1 MGNNTRAPIIK
12 APELLDVVINN
23 IQTGLR
29 DNLGWLDKA
38 FGRAERLVKYGAN
51 QKKIYTP
58 NIYIG
63 GNEYQEVTPDAG
75 IGNFSFFWIDD
86 PQTVDWTPKQSIGLK
101 SPFSLIV
108 WFDYRTV
115 FNDPNTRNK
124 ERIKRDILDVL
135 NGGFWLKDGRIEIN
149 RIYELAENIYRGFSL
164 DEVDNQFLMAPY
176 GGFRFEGIMEVT
188 ETCII

>member
-1 MGNNTRAPIIK
+1 MENNTRAPIIK

-23 IQTGLR
+23 IQTGLTE
-29 DNLGWLDKA
+29 NLGWLDKA

-63 GNEYQEVTPDAG
+63 GNEYQEVTPDAE

-86 PQTVDWTPKQSIGLK
+86 PQKVDWTPKQSIGLK

>member
-23 IQTGLR
+23 IQTGLT

-135 NGGFWLKDGRIEIN
+135 NSGFWLKDGRIEIN
-149 RIYELAENIYRGFSL
+149 RIYELAENIYRWFSL

>member
-23 IQTGLR
+23 IQTGLTE
-29 DNLGWLDKA
+29 NLGWLDKA

-86 PQTVDWTPKQSIGLK
+86 PQAVDWTPKQSIGLK

-108 WFDYRTV
+108 V
-115 FNDPNTRNK
+115 
-124 ERIKRDILDVL
+124 
-135 NGGFWLKDGRIEIN
+135 
-149 RIYELAENIYRGFSL
+149 
-164 DEVDNQFLMAPY
+164 
-176 GGFRFEGIMEVT
+176 
-188 ETCII
+188 

>member
-23 IQTGLR
+23 IQTGLT

-101 SPFSLIV
+101 STFSLIV

-115 FNDPNTRNK
+115 FNDSNTRNK

-135 NGGFWLKDGRIEIN
+135 NGGFWLKDGRIKIN
-149 RIYELAENIYRGFSL
+149 RIYELAENIYMGFSL

>member
-23 IQTGLR
+23 IQTGLT

-86 PQTVDWTPKQSIGLK
+86 PQAVDWTPKQSIGLK

-164 DEVDNQFLMAPY
+164 DEVENQFLMSPY

>member
-23 IQTGLR
+23 IQTGLTE
-29 DNLGWLDKA
+29 NLGWLDKA

-101 SPFSLIV
+101 SPYCMV
-108 WFDYRTV
+108 
-115 FNDPNTRNK
+115 
-124 ERIKRDILDVL
+124 
-135 NGGFWLKDGRIEIN
+135 
-149 RIYELAENIYRGFSL
+149 
-164 DEVDNQFLMAPY
+164 
-176 GGFRFEGIMEVT
+176 
-188 ETCII
+188 

>member
-23 IQTGLR
+23 IQTGLT

-101 SPFSLIV
+101 SPFSLILEIREFRKNCL
-108 WFDYRTV
+108 FDSLKSSKTYKCKSLQTLHPYLKYSFCNCVLISLRANKICCSTV
-115 FNDPNTRNK
+115 
-124 ERIKRDILDVL
+124 
-135 NGGFWLKDGRIEIN
+135 
-149 RIYELAENIYRGFSL
+149 
-164 DEVDNQFLMAPY
+164 
-176 GGFRFEGIMEVT
+176 RFETDSSRAISEGVRFSKKDRQ
-188 ETCII
+188 